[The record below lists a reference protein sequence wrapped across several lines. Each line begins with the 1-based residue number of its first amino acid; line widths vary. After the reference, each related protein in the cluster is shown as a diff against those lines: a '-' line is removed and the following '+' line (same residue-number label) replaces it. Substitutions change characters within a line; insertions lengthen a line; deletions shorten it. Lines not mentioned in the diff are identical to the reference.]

1 MTRYLIR
8 RLLNMIPLLLLVTI
22 ISFAIMRLAPGGPEQ
37 VLLGQELQAGIDV
50 EKMEELREKWGLNK
64 SIPEQY
70 LTWITN
76 MLKGDMGRSFYY
88 RVDAT
93 EIIKRGLWPSL
104 QLNLASLILTYAIAI
119 PVGIVAATRQY
130 SLLDHVVTTIAFIG
144 YAAPTYWIAL
154 LLIYFVAIR
163 TKWFPTNGFR
173 TTGYKVETHGL
184 WTVFVDRLHYMTLP
198 LVVNVFGGL
207 TGLTRFM
214 RSSMLEVLKEDYV
227 RTARAKGLSDR
238 VVIYKHALRNALL
251 PIITLSGG
259 ILAGLIGGSVILET
273 LFSWPGLGRIYYD
286 SVVARD
292 YNVVMALTVFSS
304 ILTMIGF
311 FLVDVAYVLVDPRI
325 KFD

>member
-50 EKMEELREKWGLNK
+50 EKLDALREKWGLNK

-70 LTWITN
+70 FSWIGN

-88 RVDAT
+88 RVSAT

-104 QLNLASLILTYAIAI
+104 QLNLATLFLTYVIAI

-154 LLIYFVAIR
+154 LLIYYVAVR
-163 TKWFPTNGFR
+163 TQWFPTNGFR
-173 TTGYKVETHGL
+173 TTGYKVATHGL
-184 WTVFVDRLHYMTLP
+184 WTVFVDRMHYMALP
-198 LVVNVFGGL
+198 LIVSVFGGL

-227 RTARAKGLSDR
+227 RTARAKGLTDR
-238 VVIYKHALRNALL
+238 VVVYKHALRNALL

-286 SVVARD
+286 SVIARD
-292 YNVVMALTVFSS
+292 YNVVMAMTVFSA

-311 FLVDVAYVLVDPRI
+311 FLVDVAYVIVDPRI
-325 KFD
+325 KYD